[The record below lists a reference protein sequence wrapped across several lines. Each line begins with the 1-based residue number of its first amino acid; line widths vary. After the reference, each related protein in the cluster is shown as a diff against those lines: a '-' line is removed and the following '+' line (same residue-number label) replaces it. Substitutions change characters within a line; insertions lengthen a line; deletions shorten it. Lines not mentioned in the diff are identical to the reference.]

1 MKKNN
6 KTFIS
11 IIIIFIAI
19 LSILL
24 INYTLTPKEGSLTN
38 ITYKEIQEKLN
49 NKEDFI
55 LVISKSN
62 CSHCATYKPK
72 LTTIA
77 KDYNIDIYY
86 INYDLETKNDQKD
99 LFKKLNFNKATPTTM
114 FFRKGKE
121 TSLMDRLEGDLSS
134 NKVIE
139 KFKKMG
145 FIKK

>member
-62 CSHCATYKPK
+62 CSHCATYKQK

-77 KDYNIDIYY
+77 KYYNIYIYY